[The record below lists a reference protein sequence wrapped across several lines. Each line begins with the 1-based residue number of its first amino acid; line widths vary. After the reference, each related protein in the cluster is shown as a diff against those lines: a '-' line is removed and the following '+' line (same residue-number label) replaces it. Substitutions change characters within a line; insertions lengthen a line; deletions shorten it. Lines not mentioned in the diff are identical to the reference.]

1 MSERL
6 NNVVRDY
13 INKFGYWETQRM
25 MGVSYTKLAKLS
37 GMLIPEDWAY
47 EIIQENINKN
57 RLPTKYKEFRIA
69 TNFDGIVYWEA
80 NIKTG
85 HFPSYLIES
94 FYVYATPF
102 WDGNNYTPIE
112 IDYYQLIDKDE
123 NSYVEI
129 AGDGDFYKTYK
140 DRSLFNNVDD
150 LFKWYKEKYLPNV
163 YDIIM
168 NTLLPEA
175 QKAADEELDDL
186 SDEGKLREN
195 TIIESSDEKFIKTV
209 QDSINKNDLL
219 TTIKIFGAKKVLSKI
234 LELNIGIKDKINFI
248 RYVVKDVGGVSLFD
262 IDETPIEYMKKGDE
276 YHEIVYLGT
285 NFVYIDVWN
294 YKKYDGEYEVHY
306 HNLNDDM
313 INEIFWIVKSIA
325 IQNDVF

>member
-37 GMLIPEDWAY
+37 GMLISEDLAY

-57 RLPTKYKEFRIA
+57 NLPTKYKEFRIA

-85 HFPSYLIES
+85 YFPSYLIES

-102 WDGNNYTPIE
+102 WDANNYTPVE
-112 IDYYQLIDKDE
+112 VDFYELVDKDKDV
-123 NSYVEI
+123 YVQI
-129 AGDGDFYKTYK
+129 TGDGDFFKTYR

-168 NTLLPEA
+168 NTLLPEV
-175 QKAADEELDDL
+175 KKVADEELDKLPDR
-186 SDEGKLREN
+186 DKLRLTEN
-195 TIIESSDEKFIKTV
+195 KSSDEKFLTTV
-209 QDSINKNDLL
+209 QNSINKNDLI
-219 TTIKIFGAKKVLSKI
+219 TTIKIFGVKKVLSKI

-248 RYVVKDVGGVSLFD
+248 RYVVKDVGGVSLFET
-262 IDETPIEYMKKGDE
+262 DETPIEYMKKGDE
-276 YHEIVYLGT
+276 YHEIAYLGG
-285 NFVYIDVWN
+285 NGVYIDVWN
-294 YKKYDGEYEVHY
+294 DKKYDGEYQVHY
-306 HNLNDDM
+306 YNLNYDI
-313 INEIFWIVKSIA
+313 IN
-325 IQNDVF
+325 

>member
-25 MGVSYTKLAKLS
+25 MGISYTKLAKLS
-37 GMLIPEDWAY
+37 GMLISEDLAY

-69 TNFDGIVYWEA
+69 TNFDGIVYWET

-85 HFPSYLIES
+85 YFPSYLIES
-94 FYVYATPF
+94 MTVYATPF
-102 WDGNNYTPIE
+102 WDANVYTPVE
-112 IDYYQLIDKDE
+112 IDFYELIDKDK
-123 NSYVEI
+123 NVYVQI
-129 AGDGDFYKTYK
+129 TGDADFFKTYK

-168 NTLLPEA
+168 NILLPEV
-175 QKAADEELDDL
+175 QKVADDELPDRD
-186 SDEGKLREN
+186 KLRLTEN
-195 TIIESSDEKFIKTV
+195 KSSDEKFLTTV
-209 QDSINKNDLL
+209 QNSINKNDLL

-248 RYVVKDVGGVSLFD
+248 RYVVKDVGGVSLFET
-262 IDETPIEYMKKGDE
+262 DETPIEYMKKGDE
-276 YHEIVYLGT
+276 YHEIAYLGG
-285 NFVYIDVWN
+285 NGVYIDVWN
-294 YKKYDGEYEVHY
+294 DKKYDGEYQVHY
-306 HNLNDDM
+306 YNLNDDI

>member
-25 MGVSYTKLAKLS
+25 MGISYTKLAKLS
-37 GMLIPEDWAY
+37 GMLISEDWAY

-69 TNFDGIVYWEA
+69 TNFDGIVYWET

-85 HFPSYLIES
+85 YFPSYLIES
-94 FYVYATPF
+94 MTVYATPF
-102 WDGNNYTPIE
+102 WDANNYTPVDVDFYE
-112 IDYYQLIDKDE
+112 LVDKDKDV
-123 NSYVEI
+123 YVQI
-129 AGDGDFYKTYK
+129 TGDGDFFKTYR

-150 LFKWYKEKYLPNV
+150 LFEWYKEKYLPNV

-168 NTLLPEA
+168 NILLPEV